1 MKTRILSVLSSAI
14 LLGGFGC
21 ANVSALQTARA
32 LKSGERELAVGGGYF
47 TMPALNDVLE
57 DVAEASMASEDVD
70 TSIEIPYLE
79 VSYREGLGSNMDFGV
94 KLTLI
99 GTLAADFKYQLLD
112 VNGFSLAAGVG
123 LGAFYLSSDSDSDG
137 GSSDFTMVDT
147 MIPIYASYDVS
158 EAFALYASPK
168 YILRT
173 INGEPLHLGGLTA
186 GTKIGKDMG
195 VYLELSYLQY
205 LDNFDIPEILQF
217 NAAYFF

>member
-1 MKTRILSVLSSAI
+1 MKNRILGVLSSAI
-14 LLGGFGC
+14 LLGGVGC
-21 ANVSALQTARA
+21 ANVSSLQTARA
-32 LKSGERELAVGGGYF
+32 LKSGDSELAVGGGYF

-57 DVAEASMASEDVD
+57 DAAEASMTTEDVD
-70 TSIEIPYLE
+70 TAIEIPYLE
-79 VSYREGLGSNMDFGV
+79 VSYRHGLGSNMDFGV

-112 VNGFSLAAGVG
+112 VDGFSLAAGAG
-123 LGAFYLSSDSDSDG
+123 LGTFYLTSDSDTDG
-137 GSSDFTMVDT
+137 SSSDFVLVDA
-147 MIPIYASYDVS
+147 MIPIYASYDIS
-158 EAFALYASPK
+158 DAFSLYVSPK

-173 INGEPLHLGGLTA
+173 LNGEPLHLGGLTG

>member
-1 MKTRILSVLSSAI
+1 MKTRILSLLSSAI
-14 LLGGFGC
+14 LLGGVGC

-32 LKSGERELAVGGGYF
+32 LKSGDSELAVGGGYF

-57 DVAEASMASEDVD
+57 EAAMESMTSDDVD

-79 VSYREGLGSNMDFGV
+79 VSYRHGLGSDMDFGI
-94 KLTLI
+94 KLTLV
-99 GTLAADFKYQLLD
+99 GTLAADFKYQFLD
-112 VNGFSLAAGVG
+112 VNGFSLAAGAG
-123 LGAFYLSSDSDSDG
+123 LGAFYLSSDSDN
-137 GSSDFTMVDT
+137 FTMVDA

-158 EAFALYASPK
+158 EAFALYVSPK

-186 GTKIGKDMG
+186 GTKMGKDMG